1 MYKFFAC
8 AMDIL
13 YLDLI
18 NSNINNK
25 YKIFLICLLIEFI
38 IYDTLNLFIDNFY
51 GKIIS
56 ILIFRISFIFIN
68 NITEFENYSK
78 IYKFILVIVILIIS
92 GLLDK
97 QTQLL

>member
-18 NSNINNK
+18 NSNINNNK

-78 IYKFILVIVILIIS
+78 IYKFKVS
-92 GLLDK
+92 
-97 QTQLL
+97 